1 MKHARN
7 VLIVLAIAALAAFS
21 PEAGVGVSF
30 LSWLLGIA
38 FLAAMAWFVTRTYR
52 EYRVT
57 LYSLGD
63 RRRAILYVAAGVVV
77 LTFTATSRLWQ
88 TGAGTVAWL
97 GLLAACGFAFY
108 SVYRS
113 ARDY

>member
-7 VLIVLAIAALAAFS
+7 ALILVAVAALVAFS
-21 PEAGVGVSF
+21 PQGGLGVAF

-38 FLAAMAWFVTRTYR
+38 FLAAMAWFVTRLYR
-52 EYRVT
+52 EHRMT

-63 RRRAILYVAAGVVV
+63 RRRAILYVAAGVAV
-77 LTFTATSRLWQ
+77 LTFTATSRLW
-88 TGAGTVAWL
+88 GSGPGTVVWV
-97 GLLAACGFAFY
+97 GLLSACGFAVY

-113 ARDY
+113 AREY